1 LAALAWGLEWL
12 LTHYEDDS
20 SMNHRLFFA
29 VAAVLTLA
37 ACNDAP
43 TSNTDGSSNPS
54 FITHGTVDGNAHPA
68 VVLLVMDVDGV
79 PTFACSGTL
88 IAPTFVLTAGHCAGE
103 PGEFSAIRIFTE
115 SDVSGGNNN
124 FPFDGP
130 NSIPATAWAA
140 HPLFSGATFF
150 LHDVGMV
157 KLASP
162 VNLPSNEYGT
172 LPEVNQLN
180 GLKPSSHTL
189 FTVVGY
195 GLQRFNPAHLV
206 GRFIREFATP
216 HLVQINKPNTGT
228 FSLLL
233 STNAS
238 SGGQCRGDSGGPV
251 YLGSSNVIAGVT
263 SFGRNRNTCSA
274 LAGTFRLDRP
284 DVLSFINGFI
294 AAH

>member
-1 LAALAWGLEWL
+1 MPPNKDRLYMNSRLLLSLAAA
-12 LTHYEDDS
+12 
-20 SMNHRLFFA
+20 
-29 VAAVLTLA
+29 LTLA
-37 ACNDAP
+37 ACSDAP
-43 TSNTDGSSNPS
+43 TSNSNGSNDPS
-54 FITHGTVDGNAHPA
+54 FITHGTLDGNAHPA
-68 VVLLVMDVDGV
+68 VVLLVMDVAGV

-115 SDVSGGNNN
+115 SDVQHGDNN

-140 HPLFSGATFF
+140 HPLFSEGSFF
-150 LHDVGMV
+150 LHDVGML
-157 KLASP
+157 KLSAP
-162 VNLPSNEYGT
+162 VNLPSNQYGT
-172 LPEVNQLN
+172 LPDVNQLDR
-180 GLKPSSHTL
+180 LKPSSHTL

-195 GLQRFNPAHLV
+195 GLQRFNPVHLV
-206 GRFIREFATP
+206 GPFIREFATP

-238 SGGQCRGDSGGPV
+238 NGGQCRGDSGGPV
-251 YLGSSNVIAGVT
+251 YLGSTNLIAGVT
-263 SFGRNRNTCSA
+263 SFGRNLNTCSA

-284 DVLSFINGFI
+284 DVLSFIHGFI
-294 AAH
+294 ASH